1 MWSKTKKALDD
12 RLAASL
18 KKRVRYGC
26 EVYTTKKIKWCSDM
40 PVFYIYVDG
49 EMWLATNLMYSY
61 DESIAHDELMA
72 QCPDSMDYWEKFHA
86 TEREAKIMGFRKH
99 GRISMEE
106 LMRHIHHFL
115 NELNINEAFG
125 GGDYMYLILAVM
137 DRRVGK
143 RRIRALV
150 DKMEEYP
157 EWMQKWI
164 RLRAEA
170 ENIRTGR

>member
-26 EVYTTKKIKWCSDM
+26 EVYTTKKIRWCTDM

-49 EMWLATNLMYSY
+49 EMWLATNPMYVW
-61 DESIAHDELMA
+61 DESCALSELIA
-72 QCPDSMDYWEKFHA
+72 QCPDSMDYWEKFYLK
-86 TEREAKIMGFRKH
+86 RSEARIMGFRKY

-106 LMRHIHHFL
+106 LMRHIHYYL
-115 NELNINEAFG
+115 NELNINEAFESE
-125 GGDYMYLILAVM
+125 DYMYLILAVM

-143 RRIRALV
+143 RRIRTLV

-170 ENIRTGR
+170 ENIRTVR